1 MSPSDPTQR
10 FKGRVENYAKYR
22 PSYPRDVLEL
32 LEMECGL
39 TGTSVVADVGSGTGI
54 LSELFL
60 ANGNRVLGV
69 EPNREMREAA
79 ERRLRRHPLF
89 TSVAGTA
96 ETTTL
101 DDASVDFVPAAQAF
115 HWFDPQRARAEFART
130 LKPGGWVVLIW
141 NLQCKEA
148 TPFLAAYERLLEV
161 YRTDR
166 GEVEFWRRSDEM
178 AETLS
183 GPSSFKTASFDN
195 EQVLDL
201 DRLKGRLLSY
211 SRSPT
216 CPRKESP
223 APTSCSERQR
233 RSLTNTSRP
242 AGSPSSTTQWSTTDA
257 RRLLSRL
264 IICFLR
270 LSKGF

>member
-1 MSPSDPTQR
+1 MSPSSDPTQR

-96 ETTTL
+96 EATTL
-101 DDASVDFVPAAQAF
+101 DDASVDFVAAAQAF
-115 HWFDPQRARAEFART
+115 HWFDAQRARAEFART

-141 NLQCKEA
+141 NLRCKEA

-178 AETLS
+178 AETLF
-183 GPSSFKTASFDN
+183 GPGSFKTASFDN

-201 DRLKGRLLSY
+201 DRLKGRLLSISY
-211 SRSPT
+211 VPAEGEPGSDVMLREAEKIFNKHQSAGRVTIEYDTMVYYGRST
-216 CPRKESP
+216 V
-223 APTSCSERQR
+223 T
-233 RSLTNTSRP
+233 
-242 AGSPSSTTQWSTTDA
+242 
-257 RRLLSRL
+257 
-264 IICFLR
+264 
-270 LSKGF
+270 

>member
-1 MSPSDPTQR
+1 MSPSSDPTQR

-54 LSELFL
+54 LSELLL

-69 EPNREMREAA
+69 EPNREMQEAA

-96 ETTTL
+96 EATTL
-101 DDASVDFVPAAQAF
+101 DDASVDFVAAAQAF

-141 NLQCKEA
+141 NLRCKEA

-178 AETLS
+178 AETLF
-183 GPSSFKTASFDN
+183 GPGSFKMASFDN
-195 EQVLDL
+195 
-201 DRLKGRLLSY
+201 Y